1 MCLRSGGC
9 SASDLES
16 RRQWRVRAVPICTSC
31 DLIEV
36 TAPHGVRLQRL
47 AARQLAGRTA
57 SARSG
62 CIGSIDRAPSSAID
76 HHRNRP
82 FPEPILH
89 RATECI
95 GFCEVRAAATTDPQ
109 RAALARMT

>member
-1 MCLRSGGC
+1 MCRVHSILGMGHARS
-9 SASDLES
+9 L
-16 RRQWRVRAVPICTSC
+16 
-31 DLIEV
+31 
-36 TAPHGVRLQRL
+36 VRLAEL
-47 AARQLAGRTA
+47 AEQLAGRTA

-62 CIGSIDRAPSSAID
+62 CVGSIDRAPSSAID
-76 HHRNRP
+76 HHQNGP
-82 FPEPILH
+82 SPEPILQVH

>member
-1 MCLRSGGC
+1 MGNARS
-9 SASDLES
+9 L
-16 RRQWRVRAVPICTSC
+16 
-31 DLIEV
+31 
-36 TAPHGVRLQRL
+36 VRLAEL
-47 AARQLAGRTA
+47 AEQLAGRTA
-57 SARSG
+57 SASSG

-82 FPEPILH
+82 SPEPTLH

-109 RAALARMT
+109 RAALGRMT